1 MPSEQETLSF
11 QGHCHPLMQI
21 DRFASLEDYC
31 LRLMHLSA
39 YEEVARLAQDKQVL
53 EIGCNTGYG
62 TKMLSQ
68 VCRRIVGVD
77 LSISALQMAATRYAG
92 ENIGYL
98 LVDGMRLPFADGE
111 FELIISFQVIEHISN
126 YNTYLSELKRVLAA
140 DGTVVLTTPNALV
153 RLDPGMKPW
162 NEFHVHEFSPVEL
175 TQLLSEWFPKVEVR
189 GLSASDEVYQVE
201 YGRVQ
206 RNLREARRRSR
217 AVLPDYRDVRTKVIK
232 SAKALM
238 PDAAVQRVRKLMSPR
253 AKEDIVPAAATQL
266 DPAIIER
273 YSTEDFFYRT
283 DNLDSVLDL
292 MAICSMRD

>member
-1 MPSEQETLSF
+1 MQSEQETLSF
-11 QGHCHPLMQI
+11 QGDCHPLMHI

-77 LSISALQMAATRYAG
+77 LSISALKLAATRYAS

-98 LVDGMRLPFADGE
+98 LVDGVRLPFADGE

-126 YNTYLSELKRVLAA
+126 YHSYLSELKRVLAA
-140 DGTVVLTTPNALV
+140 DGMVVFTTPNALV

-162 NEFHVHEFSPVEL
+162 NEFHVHEFSATEL
-175 TQLLSEWFPKVEVR
+175 TQLLGEWFPKVEVR
-189 GLSASDEVYQVE
+189 GLSATDEVYQVE

-206 RNLREARRRSR
+206 RNLREARQRSR
-217 AVLPDYRDVRTKVIK
+217 AVLPDYRAVRSKVIN
-232 SAKALM
+232 SAKAIL
-238 PDAAVQRVRKLMSPR
+238 PDAAVQRVRKLMSSR
-253 AKEDIVPAAATQL
+253 AKAETVPTTTAQL

-273 YSTEDFFYRT
+273 YSTKDFFYRT

>member
-11 QGHCHPLMQI
+11 QGHCHPLMHI

-39 YEEVARLAQDKQVL
+39 YEEAARLAQDKQVL

-77 LSISALQMAATRYAG
+77 LSISAMQVAATRYAG

-98 LVDGMRLPFADGE
+98 LVDGVRLPFADGE

-140 DGTVVLTTPNALV
+140 DGTVVLTTPNALCV
-153 RLDPGMKPW
+153 
-162 NEFHVHEFSPVEL
+162 
-175 TQLLSEWFPKVEVR
+175 
-189 GLSASDEVYQVE
+189 
-201 YGRVQ
+201 
-206 RNLREARRRSR
+206 
-217 AVLPDYRDVRTKVIK
+217 
-232 SAKALM
+232 
-238 PDAAVQRVRKLMSPR
+238 
-253 AKEDIVPAAATQL
+253 
-266 DPAIIER
+266 
-273 YSTEDFFYRT
+273 
-283 DNLDSVLDL
+283 
-292 MAICSMRD
+292 

>member
-1 MPSEQETLSF
+1 MQSEQETLSF
-11 QGHCHPLMQI
+11 QGDCHPLMQI

-68 VCRRIVGVD
+68 VCRRIIGVD

-92 ENIGYL
+92 QNIGYL

-126 YNTYLSELKRVLAA
+126 YNSYLSELKRVLAV
-140 DGTVVLTTPNALV
+140 DGTVVFTTPNALV

-162 NEFHVHEFSPVEL
+162 NEFHVHEFNAVEL

-189 GLSASDEVYQVE
+189 GLSATEEVYQVE

-206 RNLREARRRSR
+206 RNLREARQRSQ
-217 AVLPDYRDVRTKVIK
+217 AVLPDYRDVRSKVIEG
-232 SAKALM
+232 AKAIL
-238 PDAAVQRVRKLMSPR
+238 PDAAVQRFRKLLSPR
-253 AKEDIVPAAATQL
+253 AKEETLPTATAQL

-273 YSTEDFFYRT
+273 YSTKDFFYRN